1 MVTLSSIEPFTKS
14 KSLRTP
20 PSAVDNK
27 ALLMR
32 MTSWIQTLRTCFTSR
47 KPDSLTASRARRRV
61 ESDRWTVEKLEDR
74 SLLSF
79 QAILT
84 PANLVASPNSP
95 VSFDIQYQTQDTSGN
110 PVTLPSTGLALSTFF
125 DSSQLT
131 FQVPT
136 NYLQTHLFAEAIID
150 AVQDDVDNL
159 DGNVATDKFFTVSW
173 LSFSNNFPTGTQ
185 PATLFTANFTATSNF
200 AGSTLIDFGG
210 SPGTNFE
217 LKSAPVTIT
226 RAAEASSVA
235 ISSSVPNLTS
245 TSPIPVVVT
254 FSDSVNGF
262 TASDLVLSGGTLSN
276 FSGNGANYT
285 FDLTPTVQ
293 GIVTVNIH
301 ASVATNGTGGSNLAA
316 PQFTRV
322 FDNQGPTLTST
333 SAINVVENNVSVLQV
348 TATDV
353 HPAITYSLSGG
364 VDVSKFTLNSTTGQL
379 NFIAA
384 PQFASPTDVGG
395 NNVYDVQVTA
405 ADSLGNQ
412 TSQNIA
418 VTVTISGSTSGSFS
432 NPALITIPSS
442 GIASPY
448 PSNITVSELV
458 GTIVDVNVTLHGLTH
473 AFPGDI
479 DILLVSPSGQ
489 SVILM
494 SDVGGASGVTNL
506 DLAFDDSAASFLSVS
521 DRLVAGTFRPSNVD
535 TSDVFPAPAPTG
547 APTGATLDTFNST
560 NPNGT
565 WRLFVID
572 DIVTDAGFIGEGWT
586 LTITTDNTSPT
597 IGSINQP
604 PAIEVNSETQTINL
618 TGIGAAGGA
627 NRPLAVTATSSN
639 ATLIANPV
647 VNYTSPNSTGVLSYT
662 PAVDQFGESTITVM
676 VRDQQTGAEVSRSF
690 VVTVNPPAI
699 PLQLESTP
707 IELTYIKRRPSITVL
722 PNVTVTGRPFDGA
735 TLTVTMNSFGRRK
748 PVDSLSFP
756 SSFSIGTTTGI
767 TYANFQI
774 RQQITLNAGVTSDQV
789 QTFLRGIRFSTKG
802 GGLSKLTRTIQV
814 TLTKSGQNSTAVT
827 QVINVRKK

>member
-1 MVTLSSIEPFTKS
+1 
-14 KSLRTP
+14 
-20 PSAVDNK
+20 
-27 ALLMR
+27 MR
-32 MTSWIQTLRTCFTSR
+32 MTSWIQTLRTCVTSR
-47 KPDSLTASRARRRV
+47 KPNSLTTTRARRRV
-61 ESDRWTVEKLEDR
+61 ASDQWTVEKLEDR

-79 QAILT
+79 QAILN
-84 PANLVASPNSP
+84 PANLVTSPNAP
-95 VSFDIQYQTQDTSGN
+95 VSFDIQYQTQDTNGN
-110 PVTLPSTGLALSTFF
+110 PVVLPSTGLALSTFF

-136 NYLQTHLFAEAIID
+136 NYLQTHLFAEATID

-185 PATLFTANFTATSNF
+185 PVTLFTANFTATSNF
-200 AGSTLIDFGG
+200 AGSTIVDFGG
-210 SPGTNFE
+210 SPGTNFV
-217 LKSAPVTIT
+217 LKTAPTTIT
-226 RAAEASSVA
+226 RAAESSSVVV
-235 ISSSVPNLTS
+235 SSSVPNLTS

-254 FSDSVNGF
+254 FSNSVTGF
-262 TASDLVLSGGTLSN
+262 TSSDLVLSGGTVSN
-276 FSGNGANYT
+276 FSGSGANYT

-293 GIVTVNIH
+293 GTVTVNIP
-301 ASVATNGTGGSNLAA
+301 AAVATNGTGGGNLAA
-316 PQFTRV
+316 PQFSRV
-322 FDNQGPTLTST
+322 FDNLGPTLTSAP
-333 SAINVVENNVSVLQV
+333 AISVVENNVSVLQV
-348 TATDV
+348 TATDA
-353 HPAITYSLSGG
+353 HPAVTYSLSGG

-379 NFIAA
+379 SFIAA
-384 PQFASPTDVGG
+384 PQFASPTDAGG
-395 NNVYDVQVTA
+395 NNIYDVQVMAT
-405 ADSLGNQ
+405 DGLGNQ

-448 PSNITVSELV
+448 SSNITVSGLV

-506 DLAFDDSAASFLSVS
+506 DLAFDDSAASILTVS
-521 DRLVAGTFRPSNVD
+521 DELVAGTFRPSNVD
-535 TSDVFPAPAPTG
+535 TNDVFPAPAPTG

-572 DIVTDAGFIGEGWT
+572 DAVTDAGFIGDGWT
-586 LTITTDNTSPT
+586 LTITTDITSPT
-597 IGSINQP
+597 IGSINKP
-604 PAIEVNSETQTINL
+604 PAIEVNSETQSINL

-639 ATLIANPV
+639 ATLIPNPV
-647 VNYTSPNSTGVLSYT
+647 VNYTSPNSTGALSYT
-662 PAVDQFGESTITVM
+662 PTADQFGESTITVT
-676 VRDQQTGAEVSRSF
+676 VRDQQTGAEVSRTF

-699 PLQLESTP
+699 PLQLEITP
-707 IELTYIKRRPSITVL
+707 ISLTYLKRRPAVSVL
-722 PNVTVTGRPFDGA
+722 PNITVAGMPFDGV
-735 TLTVTMNSFGRRK
+735 TLNVTMNVVATRRK
-748 PVDSLSFP
+748 LLDTLSVP
-756 SSFSIGTTTGI
+756 SSFLIGTSSGFTVSNG
-767 TYANFQI
+767 QLS
-774 RQQITLNAGVTSDQV
+774 QQITLAAGVTSNQI
-789 QTFLRGIRFSTKG
+789 QAFLRGIRFSTKG
-802 GGLSKLTRTIQV
+802 AGLSNPTRTLKV
-814 TLTKSGQNSTAVT
+814 TLTQSGLVAASIT